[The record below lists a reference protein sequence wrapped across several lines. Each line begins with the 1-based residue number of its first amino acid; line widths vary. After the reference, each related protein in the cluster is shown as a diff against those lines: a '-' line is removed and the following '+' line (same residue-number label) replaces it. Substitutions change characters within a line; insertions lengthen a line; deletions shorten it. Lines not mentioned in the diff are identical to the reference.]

1 MCGSELETSGSSA
14 RSGVD
19 PALQI
24 PSSKM
29 QRRNGDAGFTVAE
42 LMTVVTIMGAMAAA
56 AAPSLSRDKAASGGK
71 GYAEEVSAE
80 LQRARMEAVA
90 TRLPRYAFIYS
101 DRVEIRA
108 ARPGTS
114 PTAPLVAPTTSDPAL
129 HVIRARVGVSTF
141 DVTGTT
147 SAPSAT
153 LSPTVAK
160 QIVFGTM
167 GAGYIAPL
175 PPVGPTPVYLYIN
188 NDTVKA
194 NHPERRFRVD
204 VAPLSGQV
212 ALRGKW

>member
-1 MCGSELETSGSSA
+1 M
-14 RSGVD
+14 
-19 PALQI
+19 
-24 PSSKM
+24 
-29 QRRNGDAGFTVAE
+29 AE

-56 AAPSLSRDKAASGGK
+56 AGPSLTRDKAASSGK
-71 GYAEEVSAE
+71 GYAEEVSQQ

-108 ARPGTS
+108 ARPGAS
-114 PTAPLVAPTTSDPAL
+114 PTAALLAPTTSDPVL

-141 DVTGTT
+141 DVTGTST
-147 SAPSAT
+147 APSAT

-160 QIVFGTM
+160 QIVFGSM
-167 GAGYIAPL
+167 GAGHIAPVV
-175 PPVGPTPVYLYIN
+175 PTNPTPVYLYIN
-188 NDTVKA
+188 NDTVKP